1 MRIADVL
8 SLERMTVSLEATDK
22 PSALRA
28 IAELF
33 SDQDPEA
40 VYRVFAER
48 EALASTGVGSG
59 VAIPHGRLAQ
69 MDHLEAAVAIHPDG
83 VPFDAV
89 DQEPA
94 RLFIAL
100 LAPVH
105 QAGEHLKA
113 LARFSRILRQPE
125 VRTSLLEAGSREDA
139 LAVLLQQDARH
150 SQRPPR

>member
-8 SLERMTVSLEATDK
+8 SPERMTVSLEATDK

-28 IAELF
+28 IARLF
-33 SDQDPEA
+33 PQRDPAE

-59 VAIPHGRLAQ
+59 VAIPHGRLV
-69 MDHLEAAVAIHPDG
+69 DVDRLEAAFAVHRTG
-83 VPFDAV
+83 VPFEAV
-89 DQEPA
+89 DEQPA

-113 LARFSRILRQPE
+113 LARFSRLLRQE
-125 VRTSLLEAGSREDA
+125 SIREALLQAESSEDA
-139 LAVLLQQDARH
+139 LAVLLQQEPPAR
-150 SQRPPR
+150 P